1 MRCGHEGRLQPP
13 MLRIAPSR
21 LRTRGCCTPA
31 CEPRAGIAAARL
43 TGFLG
48 RLSTGSGVL
57 FTLGRG
63 GEGRAEPL
71 RPIFGAA
78 AQPPGPLSSPV
89 LPFRRPGAPS
99 PRRSRRGGASC
110 AISSAI
116 SRRSRLGYRPP
127 TSATST
133 KRVAAAAMARA
144 VRAAAARAARAV
156 AVRAAGAA
164 RAAAARAAAAAV
176 AERSH
181 QQARGL
187 RRRRRPAC
195 RLSPRRAEHRS
206 HTYYNNS

>member
-1 MRCGHEGRLQPP
+1 MRCGHDGRLQPP

-48 RLSTGSGVL
+48 RLSAGSGML
-57 FTLGRG
+57 FTLGRGG

-71 RPIFGAA
+71 RPLFGAA

-133 KRVAAAAMARA
+133 RRVAAAAMARA
-144 VRAAAARAARAV
+144 VRAAAARAARIV
-156 AVRAAGAA
+156 AARAARAA

-176 AERSH
+176 AEPHVAVPSCMLSVE
-181 QQARGL
+181 ATT
-187 RRRRRPAC
+187 ATEVVV
-195 RLSPRRAEHRS
+195 RLGQIPR
-206 HTYYNNS
+206 